1 MRRGDLVT
9 VALQGDYGKPRP
21 ALVIQSDQF
30 SGTASVVVLPIT
42 STLVEAPL
50 LRLTVEPDAGNG
62 LRTTSQVMLD
72 KPMTVKADKIGPA
85 FGTLGDA
92 ALVSVNRSLAL
103 FLGLVG

>member
-50 LRLTVEPDAGNG
+50 LRLTVEPDAGNR
-62 LRTTSQVMLD
+62 LRATSQVMLD

-85 FGTLGDA
+85 FGTLDDT

-103 FLGLVG
+103 FLGLAG